1 VNVDIAP
8 FLTYIR
14 NNENGFFASATVFAL
29 SSTKGEYISAQIL
42 VENQT
47 LIGNIPI
54 SALTNNKETIKL
66 DDKDCVYCACPSDNF
81 IINCYEHLNSISICS
96 ILKSD
101 NNQCGT
107 YILTCEWENKL
118 QLHFIELE
126 DGNYI
131 FWPNDKIVWNND

>member
-1 VNVDIAP
+1 VNVDIDA
-8 FLTYIR
+8 FLTYAR
-14 NNENGFFASATVFAL
+14 ASEPGFFASATVFAL

-47 LIGNIPI
+47 LVGNIPI
-54 SALTNNKETIKL
+54 STLTNNKETIKF
-66 DDKDCVYCACPSDNF
+66 DDCVYCICPSDNF

-96 ILKSD
+96 ILNSD
-101 NNQCGT
+101 GNFMQHGT

-126 DGNYI
+126 NGNYI
-131 FWPNDKIVWNND
+131 FWPNDKIIWETN